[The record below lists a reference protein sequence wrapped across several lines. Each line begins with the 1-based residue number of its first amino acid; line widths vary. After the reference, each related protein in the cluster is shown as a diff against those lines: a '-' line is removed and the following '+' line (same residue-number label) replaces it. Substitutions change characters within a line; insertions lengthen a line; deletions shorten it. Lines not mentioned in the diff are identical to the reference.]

1 MTPGDAFYRRR
12 QRGSKMASYQD
23 FQSQADQGGAG
34 AVSKMTNLMGAGIS
48 LALLVG
54 LGMWGYDLLVRDVS
68 GVPVVRA
75 AEGPMREAPEDP
87 GGKQALNQGLAVN
100 NVAAQG
106 IAEGPAEQLILAPE
120 PLELSLDD
128 LEVATVA
135 DTDTAPAQEE
145 IAAPATNQIELAV
158 LQVAEDA
165 PKEVAEAPEA
175 KVIKA
180 GLAKSLRPQLRPA
193 NLSKAKPVSA
203 TAPAVALDVDPA
215 SVPVGTRLAQLGAF
229 ESDAVARS
237 EWARLS
243 GTFGDYLEGKQRV
256 IQKATS
262 GGRVFYRLRAMGFA
276 DLSDARRF
284 CSAFVAEGADCIPVV
299 SR

>member
-1 MTPGDAFYRRR
+1 
-12 QRGSKMASYQD
+12 MASYQEI
-23 FQSQADQGGAG
+23 QSEVHDGRGGAVG
-34 AVSKMTNLMGAGIS
+34 KATNFLGAGMS
-48 LALLVG
+48 LALIAG

-87 GGKQALNQGLAVN
+87 GGKPALNQGLAVN

-120 PLELSLDD
+120 PLELDLDD
-128 LEVATVA
+128 LQGETVA
-135 DTDTAPAQEE
+135 GASSEPEE
-145 IAAPATNQIELAV
+145 IAKPAANQIELAV
-158 LQVAEDA
+158 LQVTQDE
-165 PKEVAEAPEA
+165 KPEA

-193 NLSKAKPVSA
+193 SLNTAKPVA
-203 TAPAVALDVDPA
+203 TEAPKLALDLDPA
-215 SVPVGTRLAQLGAF
+215 NIPAGTRLAQLGAY

-237 EWARLS
+237 EWERLS
-243 GTFGDYLEGKQRV
+243 GKFGDYLEGKQRV
-256 IQKATS
+256 VQKATS
-262 GGRVFYRLRAMGFA
+262 GGRVFYRLRAHGFS

-284 CSAFVAEGADCIPVV
+284 CSALVSEGADCIPVV

>member
-1 MTPGDAFYRRR
+1 MTPGDEFYRRR

-23 FQSQADQGGAG
+23 LQPQADHGGAG
-34 AVSKMTNLMGAGIS
+34 VVSKMTNLMGAGLS

-106 IAEGPAEQLILAPE
+106 IAEGPADKLILAPE
-120 PLELSLDD
+120 PLELNLDD
-128 LEVATVA
+128 LEGEVVAAVSA
-135 DTDTAPAQEE
+135 APEQEE

-158 LQVAEDA
+158 LQVTSDEPMAAE
-165 PKEVAEAPEA
+165 VPEA

-180 GLAKSLRPQLRPA
+180 GLVKSLRPQLRPE
-193 NLSKAKPVSA
+193 NLPKAQPASVSA
-203 TAPAVALDVDPA
+203 PTAALDVDPA
-215 SVPVGTRLAQLGAF
+215 NVPVGTRLAQLGAF

-243 GTFGDYLEGKQRV
+243 GKFGDYLEGKQRV
-256 IQKATS
+256 VQKATS
-262 GGRVFYRLRAMGFA
+262 GGRVFYRLRALGFA

-284 CSAFVAEGADCIPVV
+284 CSALVAEGADCIPVV